1 MIGRGTAGAPSD
13 FSPGR
18 GPMTGKTVLVTG
30 GTGGIGRATAIRLA
44 AMGARVGI
52 TGRDIGRT
60 QRAAA
65 EVASE
70 AGGGSVDAFAAD
82 LSTRA
87 GVRRLANEVLE
98 TYPRLD
104 VLVNNAGGF
113 WSHRHVTADGFEHT
127 FALNH
132 LGPFLLTNLL
142 LDRLMAS
149 APARIVTVSS
159 GAQSMGKIDFD
170 DLMGERKYSGQTA
183 YNQSKLANVMFTY
196 ELARRLAGTGVTAT
210 ALHPGMTNTAFSAE
224 DPSRAF
230 APLVTIMR
238 PFMKKPERGAD
249 TPVYLASAPEA
260 EGVTGQY
267 FANQAPK
274 RSNKL
279 SYDTAAATRL
289 WAMSEKLVGLTAAA
303 AGQRLREQ
311 L

>member
-1 MIGRGTAGAPSD
+1 MA
-13 FSPGR
+13 
-18 GPMTGKTVLVTG
+18 GKTVLITG

-52 TGRDIGRT
+52 TGRDLGRT

-70 AGGGSVDAFAAD
+70 AGGGNVDAFAAD
-82 LSTRA
+82 LSTQA
-87 GVRRLANEVLE
+87 EVRRLADEVLAR
-98 TYPRLD
+98 YPRLD

-113 WSHRHVTADGFEHT
+113 WSHRHVTADGLEHT

-142 LDRLMAS
+142 LERLKAN

-170 DLMGERKYSGQTA
+170 DLMGARKYSGQTA

-210 ALHPGMTNTAFSAE
+210 ALHPGMTNTSFSAE
-224 DPSRAF
+224 DPSRMF
-230 APLVTIMR
+230 APLVKVVR

-260 EGVTGQY
+260 EGLTGQY
-267 FANQAPK
+267 FANREPK
-274 RSNKL
+274 KSNKS
-279 SYDTAAATRL
+279 SYDTAANARL
-289 WAMSEKLVGLTAAA
+289 WRVSAELVGLTSGAPASF
-303 AGQRLREQ
+303 G
-311 L
+311 